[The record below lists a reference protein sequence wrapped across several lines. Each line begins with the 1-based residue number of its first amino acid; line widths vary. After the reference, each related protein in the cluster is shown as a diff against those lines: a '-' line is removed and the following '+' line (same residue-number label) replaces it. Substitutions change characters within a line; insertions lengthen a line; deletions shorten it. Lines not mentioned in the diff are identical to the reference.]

1 MNETSLPHF
10 CPLKKKRELIL
21 PLIFKPKILQWALV
35 HCFSQRSR
43 PLNPSVL
50 ALKKKMQN
58 FFFNVIQVMSFS
70 CLKPFIDFIP
80 HELVEGLDLPSLSRS
95 PLPPPTSLPSH
106 PIQLARYI
114 PASLASFL
122 WLILPAEFS
131 HLLVPQPVMAPS
143 VLLVP
148 CMPHLSGL
156 YKGPIF
162 RKAFPDHPS

>member
-10 CPLKKKRELIL
+10 CPLKKKTANFTTYFQAKNLAVSPGSLLFSTL
-21 PLIFKPKILQWALV
+21 PPPQPISTCI
-35 HCFSQRSR
+35 
-43 PLNPSVL
+43 
-50 ALKKKMQN
+50 KKKMQN
-58 FFFNVIQVMSFS
+58 FFFNVIQFMSFS
-70 CLKPFIDFIP
+70 CLKPFTDFIP
-80 HELVEGLDLPSLSRS
+80 HELVEGLDLPSLSGS
-95 PLPPPTSLPSH
+95 PLPPPTPLPSH
-106 PIQLARYI
+106 PRQLARYI

-148 CMPHLSGL
+148 WMSHLSGL